1 MFQVQV
7 TPRRSYWVELTPD
20 NGTNV
25 GGFYCEVFEDKTR
38 DSKRVLDFTIGK
50 NQLSI
55 KGHLGK
61 AFLYA
66 KDRVIRELK

>member
-7 TPRRSYWVELTPD
+7 TPRRTYWVDLTPD
-20 NGTNV
+20 DGRNV
-25 GGFYCEVFEDKTR
+25 GGFYCEVFDDSNR
-38 DSKRVLDFTIGK
+38 DSNRVLDFTIDK
-50 NQLSI
+50 SQLSI
-55 KGHLGK
+55 KGHVGK